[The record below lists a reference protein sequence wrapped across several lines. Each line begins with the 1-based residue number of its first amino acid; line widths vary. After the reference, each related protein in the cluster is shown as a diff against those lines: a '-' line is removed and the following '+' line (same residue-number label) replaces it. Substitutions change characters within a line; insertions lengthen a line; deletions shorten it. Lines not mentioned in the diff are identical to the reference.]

1 MSDDIFSTIGVM
13 ECLDKTL
20 PKINGIRY
28 KVFGQYLQKCD
39 IYLAKTVLKPELKN
53 II

>member
-1 MSDDIFSTIGVM
+1 MLDDSNMGYGVLRKSTSK
-13 ECLDKTL
+13 DQWYQ
-20 PKINGIRY
+20 IN

-39 IYLAKTVLKPELKN
+39 DNFYLAKTVLKPELKN